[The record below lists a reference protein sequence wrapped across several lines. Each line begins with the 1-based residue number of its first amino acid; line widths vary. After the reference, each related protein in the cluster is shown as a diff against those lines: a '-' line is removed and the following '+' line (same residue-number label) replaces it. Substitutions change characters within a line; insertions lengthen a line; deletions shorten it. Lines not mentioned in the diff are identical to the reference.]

1 VRLTRVLAVT
11 SLALLPLSGTACQAK
26 GTAADTSPIV
36 IGADLELSGVDA
48 AIGTTYSRALEL
60 RVDQLNAQGGVDGRR
75 VELSI
80 KDNRSDPAVSLANVN
95 GFTADHSVAGIVMGA
110 CSSCVA
116 GAARVVDGAKLP
128 TVTLAPASETVEP
141 VADHRYVF
149 KLGPDAG
156 DSAASLVARLRTA
169 GVKRVAVLTTDDLN
183 GSDAVAAYSG
193 QLAHGSTTVVS
204 QQLFRVSDTDLTQPV
219 HGALSHTPDALV
231 VSAFPAQAAL
241 VAKSARDAGYTKQIF
256 FDATAAGD
264 VFLDGPAAGATAG
277 AIMVAPQSLVID
289 EVIATS
295 PARIARKR
303 WFADY
308 TAKYG
313 AFSGYSTFAADAVTL
328 IVESVDKAGGVVH
341 PKMRDAMESAA
352 FEGMS
357 GQIRF
362 SSTDH
367 SGVLPQA
374 LTTVVARAGR
384 WRLLT

>member
-1 VRLTRVLAVT
+1 MLAVA
-11 SLALLPLSGTACQAK
+11 SLALLPLSGTACQAE

-48 AIGTTYSRALEL
+48 AIGTTYSRALQL

-80 KDNRSDPAVSLANVN
+80 KDNRSDPAISSANVN
-95 GFTADHSVAGIVMGA
+95 GFAADHTVAGIVMGA

-116 GAARVVDGAKLP
+116 GVARTVDGAKVP
-128 TVTLAPASETVEP
+128 TVTLAPARQTVEP
-141 VADHRYVF
+141 VTERRYVF
-149 KLGPDAG
+149 KLGPDPD
-156 DSAASLVARLRTA
+156 DSAASLAARLRTA
-169 GVKRVAVLTTDDLN
+169 GVKRVAVLSTDDVN
-183 GSDAVAAYSG
+183 GSEAVAAYSG
-193 QLAHGSTTVVS
+193 QLSHGGPTVVS
-204 QQLFRVSDTDLTQPV
+204 QQLFRITDIDLTQPV
-219 HGALSHTPDALV
+219 RGALAHTPDALV
-231 VSAFPAQAAL
+231 VSAFPAQAAM
-241 VAKSARDAGYTKQIF
+241 VAKSARDAGYTRQIF
-256 FDATAAGD
+256 FDATAAGE
-264 VFLDGPAAGATAG
+264 VFLDGPGADATTG

-313 AFSGYSTFAADAVTL
+313 AFSGYSTYAADAVTL
-328 IVESVDKAGGVVH
+328 IVEAVRKAGRVARA
-341 PKMRDAMESAA
+341 KMRDAMEGAA
-352 FEGMS
+352 FDGLS

-362 SSTDH
+362 SPTNH

-384 WRLLT
+384 WRLLG